1 MHKAELEGI
10 TAGTSAS
17 SASPATEDGGAL
29 ALTAEEATIWRRR
42 VSSSLANAFVRRGN
56 WRQALGLLEA
66 IGEEQCL
73 PAPRS
78 EDAAGGNGSET
89 TPIGEGAPTVE
100 GGAVGGVG
108 VVGEAAVSTFRV
120 EVLSRIGRVFLQ
132 FGAVKDAEVYFLRAE
147 EASDSP
153 DDSPRVS
160 QTWGGHCCAYSY
172 CMLPRPQYSFSLCL

>member
-1 MHKAELEGI
+1 MHKSELEGI

-17 SASPATEDGGAL
+17 FASSATEDGGAL
-29 ALTAEEATIWRRR
+29 ALTVEEATIWRRR

-73 PAPRS
+73 PAPHS
-78 EDAAGGNGSET
+78 EDAAGGNGGET
-89 TPIGEGAPTVE
+89 TPTEEGAPTV
-100 GGAVGGVG
+100 GSGAVGGLG

-120 EVLSRIGRVFLQ
+120 EVLSRIARVFLQ
-132 FGAVKDAEVYFLRAE
+132 LGALKDAEVYFLRAE

-160 QTWGGHCCAYSY
+160 QTWDEHCCA
-172 CMLPRPQYSFSLCL
+172 